1 MKSPLDLGP
10 VRCCQPQRS
19 GRRARF
25 WNSDRHQIPICRF
38 LCVIVNN
45 SQLLQQPAI
54 VRRRSADQENPVLV
68 PFLS

>member
-1 MKSPLDLGP
+1 
-10 VRCCQPQRS
+10 
-19 GRRARF
+19 
-25 WNSDRHQIPICRF
+25 
-38 LCVIVNN
+38 VIVNN